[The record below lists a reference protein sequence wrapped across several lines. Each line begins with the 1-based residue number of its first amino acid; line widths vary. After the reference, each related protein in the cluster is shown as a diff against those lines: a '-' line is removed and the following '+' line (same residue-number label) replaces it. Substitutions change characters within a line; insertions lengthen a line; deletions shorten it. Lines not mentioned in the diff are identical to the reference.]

1 MRTSLK
7 IIAAAC
13 TGTLLLA
20 CSTPTVAP
28 SMPAPAPVPVDDGLT
43 ALEQTCLDEPLN
55 AQHWEQLGAALQTLG
70 QQQRAVA
77 MLKQARM
84 LREHDV
90 RRDLA
95 MLPPETVTGLDRTEL
110 VPLGPALVL
119 VRRVPAARAAQALAE
134 AAPLQEPL
142 RLEISNGNG
151 VTGLAANWARKLK
164 GKNIRVVRLSNIKP
178 FAVTAS
184 RIEYRPPLQLAA
196 RELSGRV
203 KVAALTPCAHC
214 TPADVRI
221 VLGRDVRSSGAP
233 K

>member
-20 CSTPTVAP
+20 CGTPTVAP
-28 SMPAPAPVPVDDGLT
+28 SVSASAPADDGLT
-43 ALEQTCLDEPLN
+43 ALEQACLDEPLN
-55 AQHWEQLGAALQTLG
+55 AQRWEQLGTALQTQG
-70 QQQRAVA
+70 REQRAAA

-95 MLPPETVTGLDRTEL
+95 ILPPETVTGLDRTEL
-110 VPLGPALVL
+110 VPIGPALVL
-119 VRRVPAARAAQALAE
+119 VRRIPAAHAVQVE
-134 AAPLQEPL
+134 ADPSPEPL

-164 GKNIRVVRLSNIKP
+164 GKNIRVVRLSNIRP
-178 FAVTAS
+178 FAVSAS
-184 RIEYRPPLQLAA
+184 RIEYRPPLQAAA
-196 RELSGRV
+196 RDLSSRV
-203 KVAALTPCAHC
+203 KVAALAPCAHC

-221 VLGRDVRSSGAP
+221 VLGRDVRGSGAP
-233 K
+233 

>member
-1 MRTSLK
+1 MRTSLR

-28 SMPAPAPVPVDDGLT
+28 SMPAPAPTDDSLT
-43 ALEQTCLDEPLN
+43 ALEQACLDEPLN
-55 AQHWEQLGAALQTLG
+55 AQRWEQLGTALQAQG
-70 QQQRAVA
+70 QQQRAAA
-77 MLKQARM
+77 MLKQART

-90 RRDLA
+90 QRDLA
-95 MLPPETVTGLDRTEL
+95 ILPPETVTGLDRTEL
-110 VPLGPALVL
+110 VPIGPALVL
-119 VRRVPAARAAQALAE
+119 VRRIPAARAVQVEAE
-134 AAPLQEPL
+134 PSPEPL

-164 GKNIRVVRLSNIKP
+164 GKNIRIVRLSNIKP
-178 FAVTAS
+178 FAVSAS
-184 RIEYRPPLQLAA
+184 RIEYRPPLQAAA
-196 RELSGRV
+196 RNLSLRIN
-203 KVAALTPCAHC
+203 VAALTPCTHC

-233 K
+233 